1 MTTQGTCYFISM
13 NAAKRYYRGYGFKAA
28 EVEAKVERDEIK
40 VGKPPIR
47 PNERRSVIDG
57 GTRWAVT
64 TEGVTLA
71 KAKGED

>member
-28 EVEAKVERDEIK
+28 EVEDMAARDQIK
-40 VGKPPIR
+40 VGKPPCR
-47 PNERRSVIDG
+47 PNERRVVIDG

-64 TEGVTLA
+64 TETA
-71 KAKGED
+71 DA